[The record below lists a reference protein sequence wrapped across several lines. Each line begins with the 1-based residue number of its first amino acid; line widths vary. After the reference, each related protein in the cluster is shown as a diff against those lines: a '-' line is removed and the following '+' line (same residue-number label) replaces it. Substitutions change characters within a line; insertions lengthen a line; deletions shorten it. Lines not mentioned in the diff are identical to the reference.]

1 MAGNAPPLSDPLA
14 QNETFALMLAELDGR
29 IDEIERRTDK
39 LIARYR

>member
-1 MAGNAPPLSDPLA
+1 MAGNAPPLADPHA

-39 LIARYR
+39 LIARYG